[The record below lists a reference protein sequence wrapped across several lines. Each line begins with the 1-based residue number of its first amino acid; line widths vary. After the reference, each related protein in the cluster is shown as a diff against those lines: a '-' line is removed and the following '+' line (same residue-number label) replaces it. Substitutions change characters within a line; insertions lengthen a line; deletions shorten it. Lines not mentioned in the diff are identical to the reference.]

1 MKRLGEAALIAF
13 IIAEILYLFALGYLK
28 APVIVQPK
36 AWTVPCCT
44 PPAAAGTERVGDLP
58 GCWRT
63 ATAPVWSEEERDFEC
78 AV

>member
-13 IIAEILYLFALGYLK
+13 ILAEILYLFALGYLK

-36 AWTVPCCT
+36 SYMVPCCT
-44 PPAAAGTERVGDLP
+44 LRTDGTERVGDLP

-63 ATAPVWSEEERDFEC
+63 ATAPAWSEEERDFEC